1 MPTTFYA
8 EDSEFGTATGWD
20 SSAADGTAVFD
31 ERMSG
36 SRNLVITPHGEDDS
50 GQFRLGDRYALTFN
64 RAVLED
70 TVVIQREMRPGRVG
84 AIVFEGTKPQ
94 GTVMRVVWTPDFD
107 LTGWH
112 EAHKAAGRSTGF
124 YCTCQGEENHRFACF
139 AEGSLID
146 TFAGP
151 QRVED
156 LKPGVLIQTRDSGP
170 QPLLWMA
177 RSNVP
182 GMGRAAPVTI
192 RTGTLGATVPVRV
205 SARHRLLISD
215 MRCEAYFGTSQVM
228 IAARH
233 LVDGHGVTRESTGRI
248 TYHHLLLER
257 HEVIRSSGVLSESM
271 LLGDDLEGVMGA
283 ESYRRFA
290 SVFSGSYPR
299 QRVYKP
305 ARRILEPSDARM
317 IRDILGLAPEDITV
331 PPPSFLF
338 AA

>member
-8 EDSEFGTATGWD
+8 EDSEFGTATGRD
-20 SSAADGTAVFD
+20 ASAGDGTAVFD
-31 ERMSG
+31 ERMAG
-36 SRNLVITPHGEDDS
+36 CRNLVITSHGEDDS
-50 GQFRLGDRYALTFN
+50 GQFRVGDRYALSLN
-64 RAVLED
+64 RAAVED
-70 TVVIQREMRPGRVG
+70 AVVVHCEMRLGRPS

-124 YCTCQGEENHRFACF
+124 YSAYQSEAQHRFACF
-139 AEGSLID
+139 AQGSLID

-156 LKPGVLIQTRDSGP
+156 LKPGVLIKTRDSGP

-177 RSNVP
+177 HSNVP

-192 RTGTLGATVPVRV
+192 QTDTLGATAPVRV

-215 MRCEAYFGTSQVM
+215 MRCEASFGTSEVM

-233 LVDGHGVTRESTGRI
+233 LVDGHRVTRESTGRI
-248 TYHHLLLER
+248 TYYHLLLER
-257 HEVIRSSGVLSESM
+257 HEVIRSSGVFSESM

-283 ESYRRFA
+283 ESHRKFV
-290 SVFSGSYPR
+290 SVFDGSYPR
-299 QRVYKP
+299 QRIYKP
-305 ARRILEPSDARM
+305 ARRILDPSDAPV
-317 IRDILGLAPEDITV
+317 IRDILGLAPKDTTPA
-331 PPPSFLF
+331 PPAPLF